1 MADVIDHSLDGESR
15 FTEIIA
21 ILSAGAILT
30 TAVVSLR
37 IFTRTVLL
45 RTIGVDDAFIIAA
58 QILAIGTAVAIGLGK
73 WGKQPFLFGMSHV
86 LTGRRVQRF
95 DGGSGGTLGSSPRR
109 TTYPI

>member
-58 QILAIGTAVAIGLGK
+58 QILAIGTAVAIGREVGK
-73 WGKQPFLFGMSHV
+73 TTLPIGMSHV